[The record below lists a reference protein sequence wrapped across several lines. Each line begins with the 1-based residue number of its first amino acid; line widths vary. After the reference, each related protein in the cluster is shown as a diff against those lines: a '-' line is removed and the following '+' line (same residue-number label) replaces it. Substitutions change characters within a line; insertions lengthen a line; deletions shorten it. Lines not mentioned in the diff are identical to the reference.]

1 MIVYGLTGGIGSG
14 KSTVRKQLQN
24 TGISTLDADEAAR
37 IVVATN
43 QPGLIEIERVF
54 GTQMLIN
61 GTLNRSKMRRT
72 ILQDTQAKKQL
83 EAILHPLIR
92 QHLKQQIEQLTRQG
106 TQVIIVEIP
115 LLTEIGKPDYIDK
128 VILLDVSE
136 STQKQRAM
144 QRQRHTETEVDKIMR
159 LQATR
164 SERLQIADIIINAE
178 QPLEKIIQ
186 DIRKAIVI

>member
-61 GTLNRSKMRRT
+61 GTLNRSKMRQT

>member
-61 GTLNRSKMRRT
+61 GTLNRSKMRQT

-159 LQATR
+159 VQATR